1 MKKLNFLLVILT
13 GAVLTF
19 CSGNSYENSANYLV
33 KNFDKSYGD
42 CGSASNNCVTISIEY
57 PKFAYAKNQA
67 VVDTLNARVS
77 KMILQPVFQVKS
89 KSLEELSDSLIND
102 YKRFKKKFP
111 DSPSRYEL
119 ERIVNVLLNQQ
130 GIISLEYT
138 ENSFL
143 GGAHPNFVKT
153 FLNINASS
161 GEKIKL
167 NDLLVNGFEKKIN
180 QTAELEFRKVRNLKP
195 DDDLRKAGF
204 WFKDGKFI
212 LNENFLITKTGLTFY
227 FNDYE
232 IAPHS
237 VGPTE
242 IKLKYDEI
250 KSIINPNGLLASFL
264 K

>member
-1 MKKLNFLLVILT
+1 MSV
-13 GAVLTF
+13 VLTF
-19 CSGNSYENSANYLV
+19 CSTGVYEDSAKYQV
-33 KNFDKSYGD
+33 RNFDKYYGD
-42 CGSASNNCVTISIEY
+42 CGAASSNCVSISVNY
-57 PKFAYAKNQA
+57 PEFTYAENYS
-67 VVDTLNARVS
+67 VVDTLNKKIG

-89 KSLEELSDSLIND
+89 KSLDELSDTLIND

-119 ERIVNVLLNQQ
+119 ERIVNVQLNQL

-143 GGAHPNFVKT
+143 GGAHPNSVRT
-153 FLNINASS
+153 FININAGS
-161 GEKIKL
+161 GGKINL
-167 NDLLVNGFEKKIN
+167 RDLLTSGFEKKLN
-180 QTAELEFRKVRNLKP
+180 YLGEVEFRKVRLLKP
-195 DDDLRKAGF
+195 DDDLEKAGF
-204 WFKDGKFI
+204 WFKAGKFI
-212 LNENFLITKTGLTFY
+212 LNENFLITRSGLTFY

-237 VGPTE
+237 FGPTE

-250 KSIINPNGLLASFL
+250 KDFINPDGLLAELL

>member
-1 MKKLNFLLVILT
+1 MKKQNILLLILT
-13 GAVLTF
+13 GVVLTF
-19 CSGNSYENSANYLV
+19 CSNNAYKDSAKYLI

-57 PKFAYAKNQA
+57 PTFTYAKNQA
-67 VVDTLNARVS
+67 VVDTLNARIS

-89 KSLEELSDSLIND
+89 KSLEELSDTLIND

-119 ERIVNVLLNQQ
+119 ERIVNVLLNQH
-130 GIISLEYT
+130 GIISLEYA
-138 ENSFL
+138 ENYFL
-143 GGAHPNFVKT
+143 GGAHPNSVRT
-153 FLNINASS
+153 FLNINANS
-161 GEKIKL
+161 GGKISL
-167 NDLLVNGFEKKIN
+167 SDLLISGFEKRIN
-180 QTAELEFRKVRNLKP
+180 NIAEIEFRKVRLLKP
-195 DDDLRKAGF
+195 DDDLGKAGF
-204 WFKDGKFI
+204 WFKDNKFL
-212 LNENFLITKTGLTFY
+212 LNENFLITKDGLTFY

-250 KSIINPNGLLASFL
+250 KDLINPEGLLASKL